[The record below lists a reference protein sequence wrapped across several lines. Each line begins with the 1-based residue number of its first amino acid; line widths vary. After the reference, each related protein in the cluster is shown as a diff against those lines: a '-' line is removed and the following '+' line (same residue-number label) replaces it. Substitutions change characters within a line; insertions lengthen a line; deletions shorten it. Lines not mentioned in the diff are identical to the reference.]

1 MHGRELPLVLLAL
14 VLCQAPRG
22 PAAPVPAGAGTVL
35 DKMYPRGNH
44 WAVGHLMGKKST
56 GESPSVDEGGSLE
69 QQLQEHLWWKEA
81 ARNLLNLLEAKGTG
95 SHPSPQRAPLGIRP
109 LAWDYQ
115 DDSNFNVLGSE
126 PKVFKL
132 ADSLLQVLNVQEGTP
147 S

>member
-1 MHGRELPLVLLAL
+1 MRGRELPLVLLAL

-56 GESPSVDEGGSLE
+56 RESPSVDEGGSLE
-69 QQLQEHLWWKEA
+69 QQLQEHLWWEEA

-95 SHPSPQRAPLGIRP
+95 SHQSPQRASLGIRP

-126 PKVFKL
+126 PKGPQR
-132 ADSLLQVLNVQEGTP
+132 AGRNPQLN
-147 S
+147 